1 LRGGPI
7 EQLHRSS
14 DYWLCFSFS
23 CGTRYNRVY
32 GTLLF
37 SHTNYPFFVAKT
49 VWFAIVGSRLGQ
61 KRRSR
66 RRGGRGRSRQG
77 SRRSRRRHGSYR
89 QGKRLTGHVHTHDA
103 TAVTLDTT
111 TTSTS
116 SSSCRKGR
124 LVSNHGT
131 LTSRWTPGRACSVG
145 NNDTPIH
152 PIHNTHV
159 LAPTLFYLTHL
170 RFTQVILVTKNIV
183 NFMQLFYTT
192 TAIRPC
198 CVATD
203 NRLRDPASHSRC
215 RVRTLFRTRQLP
227 FQ

>member
-1 LRGGPI
+1 LFFFFLRYPVQPCVWYSPFLTH
-7 EQLHRSS
+7 QLSLFCCDNRLVRYCRQPPWPKTKKPTPWRPRKKSPRKSS
-14 DYWLCFSFS
+14 KPPPPRKLSSRKASNW
-23 CGTRYNRVY
+23 TR
-32 GTLLF
+32 T
-37 SHTNYPFFVAKT
+37 
-49 VWFAIVGSRLGQ
+49 
-61 KRRSR
+61 
-66 RRGGRGRSRQG
+66 
-77 SRRSRRRHGSYR
+77 
-89 QGKRLTGHVHTHDA
+89 HTH
-103 TAVTLDTT
+103 TLDTT
-111 TTSTS
+111 TTTTSTTS
-116 SSSCRKGR
+116 SSSSSRKWR
-124 LVSNHGT
+124 LESNHGT

-145 NNDTPIH
+145 NNDTPTH